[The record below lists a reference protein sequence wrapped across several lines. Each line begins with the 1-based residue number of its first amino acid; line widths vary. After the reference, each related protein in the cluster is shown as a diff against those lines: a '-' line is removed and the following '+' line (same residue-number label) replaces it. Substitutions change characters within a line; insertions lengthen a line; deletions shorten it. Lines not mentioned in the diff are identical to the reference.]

1 MEQYVNMMARTI
13 TGDEIRDFLTWY
25 FTRSGKE
32 TERVVL
38 LAISAAGHFHTTEKA
53 ATPLIRR
60 AIASGFL
67 TKCGENA
74 VKLSL

>member
-1 MEQYVNMMARTI
+1 MNENVRIINRYFAAIQQLKTDKIIRGLRTI
-13 TGDEIRDFLTWY
+13 
-25 FTRSGKE
+25 

-67 TKCGENA
+67 TKCGGNA